1 MDQTKIGHFLKE
13 LRGTKKL
20 TQEQLAEFLGVSNRS
35 ISRWENGVNLPDLS
49 LLIQIAKYF
58 DVEIDELLDGER
70 KDKDMDKKQEETLLK
85 ISHYNN
91 IEKEFF
97 SKRMRYMFMIAFTG
111 IVVYAIID
119 MLGLSWVQPYES
131 IVNAALGF
139 AAGTLLTGFLYSS
152 RYITKIKSVKARI
165 LRKEK

>member
-1 MDQTKIGHFLKE
+1 
-13 LRGTKKL
+13 
-20 TQEQLAEFLGVSNRS
+20 
-35 ISRWENGVNLPDLS
+35 
-49 LLIQIAKYF
+49 
-58 DVEIDELLDGER
+58 
-70 KDKDMDKKQEETLLK
+70 MDKKQEETLLK

-111 IVVYAIID
+111 IAVYAIID

-131 IVNAALGF
+131 IVNVALGF